1 MIEKKPENEK
11 IIKDEKYFDTL
22 RRRFDSARVE
32 AEKKARLRADLQ
44 KTWNETPFS
53 KRLRGEK

>member
-1 MIEKKPENEK
+1 MNETKPK

-22 RRRFDSARVE
+22 RRRFDSERVE

-53 KRLRGEK
+53 KRLKEQK

>member
-1 MIEKKPENEK
+1 MSEKKPENEK

-22 RRRFDSARVE
+22 RRRFDSERVE
-32 AEKKARLRADLQ
+32 AEKNARLRADLQ

-53 KRLRGEK
+53 KRLKEQK